1 MNLAHDERFAFTIV
15 GRGQDYEETRAVAG
29 AANVEWVDWV
39 EPDELPAV
47 IAGHDVCLGI
57 FGVGPKALRVVPNK
71 VYQGAAAGCAV
82 VTSDTRPQREALGDA
97 AVFIRPGDA
106 HALAGALRALADDA
120 PALAKLRAAARD
132 RARERFASAVVV
144 TALCERLGAP
154 VSRP

>member
-1 MNLAHDERFAFTIV
+1 
-15 GRGQDYEETRAVAG
+15 
-29 AANVEWVDWV
+29 
-39 EPDELPAV
+39 LPAV
-47 IAGHDVCLGI
+47 VAAHDVCLGI

-106 HALAGALRALADDA
+106 QALAAALRALADDA

-132 RARERFASAVVV
+132 RARERFSSAVVV
-144 TALCERLGAP
+144 TALRERLGAP
-154 VSRP
+154 VSRR